1 MPNYLYP
8 IVAIILGIMIMMF
21 PLFTYR
27 KEDKKLRFSF
37 LNCFP
42 YEVVT
47 NYRERIWILV
57 VGTIFVMFAGQSYI
71 VTFIHC
77 TNPMY
82 QSVMYLAI
90 VSYIVFLGN
99 FTFGLDHYKT
109 HIIMDLV
116 SFLTQIGASVTL
128 FIAVVPENIYPTE
141 INSVIGIIMGV
152 VGMLLFMLLFI
163 PQLKKWMYLDKC
175 ESDGKTIY
183 IRPRYCALSI
193 VEWVFFIAGLF
204 NLALLVVNSIII

>member
-1 MPNYLYP
+1 
-8 IVAIILGIMIMMF
+8 MMF
-21 PLFTYR
+21 PLFTYK
-27 KEDKKLRFSF
+27 KEDKKLSFSF

-57 VGTIFVMFAGQSYI
+57 VGAIFVMFAGQTYI
-71 VTFIHC
+71 ATFVQCH
-77 TNPMY
+77 NSMY

-99 FTFGLDHYKT
+99 FSFGLDHYKT

-116 SFLTQIGASVTL
+116 SFLTQIGASVSL
-128 FIAVVPENIYPTE
+128 FIAVIPNNVYPGE
-141 INSVIGIIMGV
+141 INSIIAIIMGV
-152 VGMLLFMLLFI
+152 VGILLFLLLFI

-175 ESDGKTIY
+175 ENNGKTIY
-183 IRPRYCALSI
+183 VRPKYCALAI
-193 VEWVFFIAGLF
+193 VEWIFYIAGLF
-204 NLALLVVNSIII
+204 NLALLLVNFLIV

>member
-1 MPNYLYP
+1 
-8 IVAIILGIMIMMF
+8 MMF

-27 KEDKKLRFSF
+27 TEDKKLSFSF

-57 VGTIFVMFAGQSYI
+57 IGAIFVMFAGQSYI
-71 VTFIHC
+71 VTFVQCH
-77 TNPMY
+77 NFLY

-116 SFLTQIGASVTL
+116 SFLTQIAASVTV
-128 FIAVVPENIYPTE
+128 FIAVLTNNIYPGE
-141 INSVIGIIMGV
+141 INFVIAVIMGV
-152 VGMLLFMLLFI
+152 VGILLFLLLFI

-175 ESDGKTIY
+175 ERDGKTIY
-183 IRPRYCALSI
+183 VRPKYCALSI

-204 NLALLVVNSIII
+204 NLALLLINSLIV